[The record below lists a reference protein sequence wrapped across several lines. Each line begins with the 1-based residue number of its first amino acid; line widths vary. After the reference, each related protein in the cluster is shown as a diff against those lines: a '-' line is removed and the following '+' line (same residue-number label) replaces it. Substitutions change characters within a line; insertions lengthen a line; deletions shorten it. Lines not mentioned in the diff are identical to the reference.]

1 MNTIIY
7 IDLLTNMLSFEDY
20 IKENYDTIRSEY
32 EEMLIDQW
40 YCPQLV
46 DEVDD
51 WREERKEQDYFIYK
65 NNLDKWKL

>member
-1 MNTIIY
+1 MNTTIY